1 MTAISEETTLAP
13 RIDYAHVGPN
23 ALRAQFGLETYVRGS
38 GLETSL
44 VHLIKLRAS
53 YLNGCAYCVDMHS
66 KDARHIGGP
75 EEKLSL
81 VCVWREAPHFSER
94 ERAAFEWTEAVTFIA
109 QSQVPDSVYRIAR
122 EQFTEQELV
131 NLTIA
136 VSMINTWNR
145 LCISFRKPAG
155 TYQVPQSKP
164 AAVRS

>member
-1 MTAISEETTLAP
+1 MERLQIQNVVPEGLKAVYGTQSYVE
-13 RIDYAHVGPN
+13 RC
-23 ALRAQFGLETYVRGS
+23 GLEQE
-38 GLETSL
+38 LIHL
-44 VHLIKLRAS
+44 VYLRAS
-53 YLNGCAYCVDMHS
+53 QLNGCAYCVDMHS
-66 KDARHIGGP
+66 KDARHIGVP

-94 ERAAFEWTEAVTFIA
+94 ERAALEWTEAVTLVA
-109 QSQVPDSVYRIAR
+109 QTQVPDSVYRIAR
-122 EQFTEQELV
+122 EQLTEQELV